1 MLTAEQFA
9 STNKA
14 NVETLFGLT
23 SKAFEGVEKLAE
35 LNLQVAKAALEDVA
49 ETSRAALSAKD
60 PQALLA
66 LQTGLLQP
74 VADKAAAYSR
84 QVYEI
89 AAATKA
95 EVNKVDAETAADAQQ
110 NLIASFDAIVK
121 NAPTGSESGVALLKS
136 AVAAAT
142 NAYEGLQK
150 ATKQATDVAEANFTA
165 AAASTTKKVKRA
177 A

>member
-23 SKAFEGVEKLAE
+23 NKAFEGVEKLLE
-35 LNLQVAKAALEDVA
+35 LNLQVAKSALEEAA
-49 ETSRAALSAKD
+49 ETSLAALSAKD
-60 PQALLA
+60 AQALLT
-66 LQTGLLQP
+66 LQAGLLQP
-74 VADKAAAYSR
+74 AADKAAAYSR
-84 QVYEI
+84 QLYEI

-95 EVNKVDAETAADAQQ
+95 EVNKVAAETAADAQQ
-110 NLIASFDAIVK
+110 SLIASFDAVVK

-142 NAYEGLQK
+142 NAYESLQK
-150 ATKQATDVAEANFTA
+150 ATKQATEVAEANFTA
-165 AAASTTKKVKRA
+165 AATTATKKAKRA
-177 A
+177 